1 MYKFYNSIITNRH
14 HYSSIGFYQK
24 IKYNK
29 ETLYTPYINEKNI
42 NKFVQTLKIE
52 FQNNYKNIPCDSFFQ
67 DVLLRYELEYIL
79 LDGNNVPK
87 DEYNIIK
94 EKLPEVE
101 LKKVYMYL
109 QGNDHFD
116 DNFYTFM
123 EKFDKQYVG
132 DCVYF
137 MNSDILF
144 DEDNIERLEKFLNFM
159 LNIINDVNFV
169 EVISII
175 KKTLRNCNNIYDKTE
190 IGTLLE
196 RLLPNYNVYTVYDK
210 IHNDLNNTHGKSVS
224 SVGFD
229 YLSYKLVGEMR
240 KLVEILYEY
249 DNDVVKKYAKNIKSK
264 MIIKG
269 HV

>member
-1 MYKFYNSIITNRH
+1 MYKFYNSIITNKH
-14 HYSSIGFYQK
+14 HYSSLGLYQK

-42 NKFVQTLKIE
+42 NKFVQTLKVE
-52 FQNNYKNIPCDSFFQ
+52 FQNNYKNIPSDSFFQ
-67 DVLLRYELEYIL
+67 DVLLRYELEYVL

-87 DEYNIIK
+87 DEYRIIK

-101 LKKVYMYL
+101 LKKVYLYI

-116 DNFYTFM
+116 DTFYTFM

-159 LNIINDVNFV
+159 LSIINDVNFV
-169 EVISII
+169 EVMSII
-175 KKTLRNCNNIYDKTE
+175 KNTLLDCNNVYDKTE

-196 RLLPNYNVYTVYDK
+196 RLLLNYNVYTVYDK
-210 IHNDLNNTHGKSVS
+210 MHNDLNNTHGKSVS
-224 SVGFD
+224 SVGFNF
-229 YLSYKLVGEMR
+229 LSENLIDKMR
-240 KLVEILYEY
+240 KFVGILSEY